1 MGRQIE
7 IRGSHEGHVTLNPF
21 WLDGDRWHTG
31 VSAVDCTCE
40 MAAHRFAGS
49 TYPDDPG
56 LSIRLDELQRFVNEM
71 RTLEHDRRGKA
82 TLESSQLR
90 LTFAVYDRPGHVRLT
105 AALRDVQP
113 EGDHCVEIVFEVYPT
128 DLPKILSDFEDLL
141 AFVDGSRNGFD

>member
-1 MGRQIE
+1 M
-7 IRGSHEGHVTLNPF
+7 
-21 WLDGDRWHTG
+21 
-31 VSAVDCTCE
+31 
-40 MAAHRFAGS
+40 
-49 TYPDDPG
+49 
-56 LSIRLDELQRFVNEM
+56 DELQRSVNEM